1 MLIAAITKI
10 AALTI
15 IAAITTI
22 KVIANYSYDGI
33 LKQE

>member
-10 AALTI
+10 ASLTI

-22 KVIANYSYDGI
+22 KVIANYSNDGI